1 MKVGD
6 LVRPINTYEDDP
18 INWVGVVVGPR
29 WPTLLA
35 KSGRVVVYWNSEYPN
50 DVECKDNLEV
60 INESR

>member
-18 INWVGVVVGPR
+18 INWVGVVVGHR
-29 WPTLLA
+29 GPTLLA

-50 DVECKDNLEV
+50 DVESKDDLEV
-60 INESR
+60 VNEAG